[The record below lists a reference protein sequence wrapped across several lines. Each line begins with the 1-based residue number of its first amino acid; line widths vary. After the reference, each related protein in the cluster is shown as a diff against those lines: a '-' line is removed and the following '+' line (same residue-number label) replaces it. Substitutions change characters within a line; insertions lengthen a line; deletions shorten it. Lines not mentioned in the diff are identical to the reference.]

1 MDDTRDS
8 AGAKLAVVLVSV
20 HIIEEKDARI
30 FLAALIRPYDVGPV
44 EAEDRH
50 GRLDHPLVMADR
62 FRKERLAVPDHEA
75 LAPDK
80 NRYILAV
87 DQLVI
92 DGFWR
97 QEDEISLELIKVAR
111 DELDFRQRHK
121 AQVHLY
127 HVIHRFLIKECSDF
141 PAVFLIRPAEGIVD
155 APVLLVDPV

>member
-1 MDDTRDS
+1 MKILLEIFIDRFFQFGNRLGVILMDDARDS

-20 HIIEEKDARI
+20 HIIEEKDSRI

-80 NRYILAV
+80 DRYILAV

-111 DELDFRQRHK
+111 DELALRET
-121 AQVHLY
+121 
-127 HVIHRFLIKECSDF
+127 VIFSFNIDQ
-141 PAVFLIRPAEGIVD
+141 
-155 APVLLVDPV
+155 

>member
-1 MDDTRDS
+1 M
-8 AGAKLAVVLVSV
+8 
-20 HIIEEKDARI
+20 
-30 FLAALIRPYDVGPV
+30 
-44 EAEDRH
+44 
-50 GRLDHPLVMADR
+50 
-62 FRKERLAVPDHEA
+62 
-75 LAPDK
+75 
-80 NRYILAV
+80 
-87 DQLVI
+87 I

-155 APVLLVDPV
+155 APVLLVDPVKLVSADIGRQLLFYVPVHEKLPARFSFRF